1 MSSHEQDSIIAQ
13 QIISNSY
20 NNFYG
25 KGTFHNTSVIYKKSN
40 ERIECYRD
48 YLTNRNNILSVIAS
62 GDQIINCILGGTKEI
77 DAFDISIFPKY
88 FLFLKLAAI
97 QALSRDEYID
107 FFYNQLTTSEK
118 YDDYY
123 GSIREA
129 LDGENK
135 EFWDSLFDYFSWFD
149 IYNSMLFSNEVM
161 VKGDVLRQNLYL
173 QKEYFKQLKGLI
185 GNVKINA
192 FNGNIL
198 TLVDAFCK
206 KYDLVYL
213 SNIVNYVPVYD
224 YKEMLS
230 KFKLNSNGL
239 VLTYLF
245 SITNRFRDYFS
256 EDNYSFHEFDEVRTG
271 VMIYRK

>member
-1 MSSHEQDSIIAQ
+1 MSSNEQDSIIAQ

-20 NNFYG
+20 NNFFG

-48 YLTNRNNILSVIAS
+48 YLVNRDSVLSVVAS

-97 QALSRDEYID
+97 KTLSHDEYID
-107 FFYNQLTTSEK
+107 FFYNQLTTSDK

-123 GSIREA
+123 GEIRNA
-129 LDGENK
+129 LDKENE

-161 VKGDVLRQNLYL
+161 VKEDAIRQNLYL
-173 QKEYFKQLKGLI
+173 QKEYFKKIKQLITKVQFNI
-185 GNVKINA
+185 Y
-192 FNGNIL
+192 NGNIL
-198 TLVDAFCK
+198 SLVNTFDK

-213 SNIVNYVPVYD
+213 SNIINYVDVNE
-224 YKEMLS
+224 YKEMLP
-230 KFKLNSNGL
+230 KFNLKPNGI

-245 SITNRFRDYFS
+245 SFTSKFCDYFQ
-256 EDNYSFHEFDEVRTG
+256 ENNYSIHQFDEVRTG